1 MRSGSTGANELA
13 VSLATLAQLPQEAT
27 PAGAAPTVPG
37 TQQTQIP
44 ILFCCGY
51 KVVSLLMKAEPNVR
65 GKGEEL
71 LLWLMQTSES
81 CPAVDTIELSL
92 IFPFSELSHSENQR
106 PWIPVL
112 H

>member
-13 VSLATLAQLPQEAT
+13 VSLSTLAQLPREAT

-44 ILFCCGY
+44 MFFCCY
-51 KVVSLLMKAEPNVR
+51 KMVSLLMKAEPNLR

-71 LLWLMQTSES
+71 PLWLMQT
-81 CPAVDTIELSL
+81 
-92 IFPFSELSHSENQR
+92 
-106 PWIPVL
+106 
-112 H
+112 

>member
-44 ILFCCGY
+44 ILFFCGY
-51 KVVSLLMKAEPNVR
+51 KVILLMKAEPNLR
-65 GKGEEL
+65 GKGEVL